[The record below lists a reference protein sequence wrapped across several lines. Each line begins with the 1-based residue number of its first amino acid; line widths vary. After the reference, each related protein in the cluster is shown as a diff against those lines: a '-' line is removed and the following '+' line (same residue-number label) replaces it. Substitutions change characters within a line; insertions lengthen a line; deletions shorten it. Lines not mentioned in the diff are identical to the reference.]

1 MRSSRSNRDNW
12 LAKMTRAS
20 SSSKISCDVTILTK
34 MMMVSL
40 VNNDNPGQFWL
51 EWLWPMMIWL
61 GCLDIRWTTQ
71 YLLSGLW
78 WWWLGWWL
86 LWWWK
91 ERPTWELEYWVNDLP
106 SLVSSKRQ
114 RLEQILWIFQ
124 PAWVFWWGCPLVHW
138 LGWIPYTMGGSQ
150 LSFLFCP
157 SFSAE
162 LQWFSNFA
170 GGEMLTTGN
179 HEMSQMPTGRFSMS
193 RMSGRLS
200 TLISQIHQS
209 SLTLCSSAGDFS
221 WTFTNTSSWCLI
233 SGMNDI
239 FPLRICH
246 QTLSVNYRL
255 SPLISPTG
263 TKVAISPHEFAF
275 WGKASR
281 LRDHFWQL
289 VIEFRPWH
297 FDCEKCECLNP
308 AAFSSHFC
316 HKRIQAPLLLQVER
330 LCGVLQGTK
339 VLATFRWAFQCLNV
353 MKEMLKSIKCQW
365 LCCCWCWWTVAW
377 LKTLSCWCVAEAEN
391 QER

>member
-1 MRSSRSNRDNW
+1 M
-12 LAKMTRAS
+12 MTRMVITVMTMTRMVMLMIRKDQHGKKNIGS
-20 SSSKISCDVTILTK
+20 MISPA
-34 MMMVSL
+34 SL
-40 VNNDNPGQFWL
+40 VA
-51 EWLWPMMIWL
+51 
-61 GCLDIRWTTQ
+61 
-71 YLLSGLW
+71 SGSDW
-78 WWWLGWWL
+78 NKFFGFF
-86 LWWWK
+86 
-91 ERPTWELEYWVNDLP
+91 
-106 SLVSSKRQ
+106 S
-114 RLEQILWIFQ
+114 RLEF
-124 PAWVFWWGCPLVHW
+124 FGEDVHW
-138 LGWIPYTMGGSQ
+138 LEILCIPYTMGGSQ

-209 SLTLCSSAGDFS
+209 SLTFCSSAGDFS
-221 WTFTNTSSWCLI
+221 WTFSNTSSWCLI
-233 SGMNDI
+233 SDMDDI

-246 QTLSVNYRL
+246 RTLSVNYRI

-297 FDCEKCECLNP
+297 FNCEHCEKCECLNP
-308 AAFSSHFC
+308 AAFF
-316 HKRIQAPLLLQVER
+316 
-330 LCGVLQGTK
+330 
-339 VLATFRWAFQCLNV
+339 F
-353 MKEMLKSIKCQW
+353 
-365 LCCCWCWWTVAW
+365 
-377 LKTLSCWCVAEAEN
+377 
-391 QER
+391 